1 MQQRSIVLRAASPTV
16 EEGRVFARYLD
27 TAAEGFFRFLLGR
40 RSVDI
45 LATAFLEPDHDLSFQ
60 NVTFADREDRIVGMI
75 SGYTSTQ
82 HRRSSDRPL
91 RQAAGRWNL
100 QMMIVSTVFARL
112 LGIIDTIE
120 DGDFY
125 LQAIAV
131 DQELR
136 GEGVGSTLM
145 DFIEERAVASGSTRL
160 ALDVSAKNEGA
171 RQLYER
177 RGMTVESQWPKRIVI
192 PGLKLFRMTKTL

>member
-1 MQQRSIVLRAASPTV
+1 MHQHSTVLRAAKPTL

-27 TAAEGFFRFLLGR
+27 TAAEGFFRFMLGR
-40 RSVDI
+40 RAVDI

-60 NVTFADREDRIVGMI
+60 NVTFAER
-75 SGYTSTQ
+75 
-82 HRRSSDRPL
+82 HRRSSGRPL
-91 RQAAGRWNL
+91 EEAAGKWNL
-100 QMMIVSTVFARL
+100 QMMVVTTLFAPL
-112 LGIIDTIE
+112 LRIIDTID

-131 DQELR
+131 DKELR

-145 DFIEERAVASGSTRL
+145 DFVEESAVACGSGRL

-177 RGMTVESQWPKRIVI
+177 RGMAVTSQWPERLPI
-192 PGLKLFRMTKTL
+192 PGLKLLRMTKELVIDTL